1 MSLPPRARQRRSRVP
16 AAASRGVGVARATV
30 IKAAMTVSV
39 NFIVVKCI
47 ECVFYKASM
56 CAGVISVGEATEE
69 SDGDVWV
76 LKAVF
81 IRFLLDPS

>member
-1 MSLPPRARQRRSRVP
+1 M
-16 AAASRGVGVARATV
+16 ARATV

-39 NFIVVKCI
+39 NFIVVKFI

-56 CAGVISVGEATEE
+56 CAGVIPVGEATEE